1 MAAARRPMTLTQKIL
16 AAHARGLSR
25 PWVQSGDLLRIR
37 VDWTIAS
44 ELAWNGMDRTYDQLG
59 RPKIKDTDRFYLAV
73 DHTVD
78 DVTMK
83 NDPRTLKLVQL
94 SRDFA
99 KESGITQFYDANET
113 ILHTKF
119 YRDLIQPGD
128 VVLGADSHTSSH
140 GGLGAFAIGLG
151 GADVAVAM
159 VLGESWIEVPEAI
172 SVEYDGTLPFG
183 IGGKDVIL
191 RTLGLLKRNTVAM
204 ERSVEY
210 RGSAVKSFSTDMRFT
225 IANMTAEFGG
235 LNGIFEAD
243 AVVATWLKNR
253 SSHNEAAHYYRADDD
268 APFVARY
275 HVDLTNL
282 APQVA
287 KPFSPDNVAD
297 VTTYAGQPLDGLFI
311 GACTTTEEEL
321 VLGALVLEE
330 AWRGKDG
337 LAPQPKR
344 LVVPGSLDIAQ
355 RLRERGLWAHYEKA
369 GFRVGPPGCSMCLGV
384 ASEKAGKGENWLSSQ
399 NRNFPNRMGE
409 GSFAWLASGA
419 TVAGSAATMKIT
431 DVRPILTRV
440 DQARFAKLL
449 GRDSGTAFDVRHDE
463 PQVDVE
469 AGVGATVEKAGAK
482 ASVKV
487 RGQVQ
492 RFGDNVDTDAI
503 IPGEFCH
510 LKTEA
515 ELGAHAFHHVR
526 PEFREKVKQ
535 GATIVLADDGWG
547 SGSSR
552 EQAVLALKGAGV
564 KVVIAKSYAFIH
576 KRNLVNEAVPYLVVK
591 DAGLYELAAEG
602 SELEVDLATG
612 SITDV
617 ATGRTF
623 AALDPSPIVQAL
635 QREGGIVPA
644 IQHHGTDVFRALTA

>member
-1 MAAARRPMTLTQKIL
+1 MTLTEKIL
-16 AAHARGLSR
+16 AAHARGLTR
-25 PWVQSGDLLRIR
+25 PWVQAGDILRIR

-44 ELAWNGMDRTYDQLG
+44 ELAWNGMDRTYQQLG
-59 RPKIKDTDRFYLAV
+59 RPKIKDPDHFYLAI

-83 NDPRTLKLVQL
+83 SDVKTQKLVQL
-94 SRDFA
+94 SREFA
-99 KESGITQFYDANET
+99 KEASLSQFYDANET

-119 YRDLIQPGD
+119 YRDLVQPGEI
-128 VVLGADSHTSSH
+128 VLGADSHTSSH

-172 SVEYDGTLPFG
+172 SVEYEGKLPFG
-183 IGGKDVIL
+183 LGGKDVIL
-191 RTLGLLKRNTVAM
+191 KTLGTLKRNTVAM

-210 RGSAVKSFSTDMRFT
+210 RGSAAKTFSTDMRFT
-225 IANMTAEFGG
+225 ICNMTAELGG

-243 AVVATWLKNR
+243 AVVASWLGDRK
-253 SSHNEAAHYYRADDD
+253 SHHETARYFGADAD
-268 APFVARY
+268 APFVERFRI
-275 HVDLTNL
+275 DLSSL

-330 AWRGKDG
+330 AWRGKAP
-337 LAPQPKR
+337 LAPQAKR
-344 LVVPGSLDIAQ
+344 LVVPGSREIEQ

-384 ASEKAGKGENWLSSQ
+384 ASERAGKGENWLSSQ

-409 GSFAWLASGA
+409 GSLAWLASGA
-419 TVAGSAATMKIT
+419 TVAASAASMTISDERPVLAKI
-431 DVRPILTRV
+431 DA
-440 DQARFAKLL
+440 DRFEKLMGRGGAAK
-449 GRDSGTAFDVRHDE
+449 TIEIRHDE
-463 PQVDVE
+463 VKPDLVPSAQTGE
-469 AGVGATVEKAGAK
+469 AAQSQKQGAVL
-482 ASVKV
+482 
-487 RGQVQ
+487 RGRVQ

-515 ELGAHAFHHVR
+515 ELGDHAFHHVR
-526 PEFREKVKQ
+526 PEFRERVKQ
-535 GATIVLADDGWG
+535 GRTIVVAGDGWG

-564 KVVIAKSYAFIH
+564 AVVIAKSYAFIH
-576 KRNLVNEAVPYLVVK
+576 KRNLVNEAVPYLLVK
-591 DAGLYELAAEG
+591 DPSFYELVAEDAQ
-602 SELEVDLATG
+602 LEVLATTG
-612 SITDV
+612 TVRHV
-617 ATGRTF
+617 ASGRTF
-623 AALDPSPIVQAL
+623 SAVTPSPIVQAL
-635 QREGGIVPA
+635 QAEGGIVPA
-644 IQHHGTDVFRALTA
+644 IQRHGTEVFGILTR